1 MELEPAATAAAAA
14 GASAGTAHA
23 IDAGRVAALA
33 GVAAAVAAGA
43 LAEVATT
50 AVAGP
55 MAAHQ
60 LHLRDGEAEGELKGE
75 EGGERGLAGV
85 GGLGGLAG
93 DASHQVLL
101 RLRSGAYAP
110 PVHPSARDCPKGAN
124 LRHSRRVHCLYLII
138 LLIASVYIAYNKS
151 IEID

>member
-1 MELEPAATAAAAA
+1 VELEPAATAAAAA

-75 EGGERGLAGV
+75 EGGERGLAG
-85 GGLGGLAG
+85 